1 MILLHDFVGS
11 FVVGL
16 HRCPIE
22 AVFRVNLDLL
32 RVGHLLGV
40 GRRRDLRGG
49 QSRLIACMFPGL
61 MTLVFLLF
69 SEVGRDMSRWPTA
82 GHFVSWFRIVPGQRH
97 QRWQSVI
104 ENSS

>member
-1 MILLHDFVGS
+1 
-11 FVVGL
+11 
-16 HRCPIE
+16 
-22 AVFRVNLDLL
+22 
-32 RVGHLLGV
+32 
-40 GRRRDLRGG
+40 
-49 QSRLIACMFPGL
+49 

-104 ENSS
+104 ENSSPH